1 MVINGSVD
9 RSSAPQIVSAAFK
22 GVRSEVLLH
31 ALEAKGIYVSSGSA
45 CSSNHPGHS
54 GTLKAIGAD
63 REILD
68 STLRF
73 SFGAFN
79 TEAEVDYALGE
90 LRELLPGLRRYR
102 AK

>member
-1 MVINGSVD
+1 MYKDFEIIGV
-9 RSSAPQIVSAAFK
+9 K
-22 GVRSEVLLH
+22 G
-31 ALEAKGIYVSSGSA
+31 
-45 CSSNHPGHS
+45 
-54 GTLKAIGAD
+54 

-79 TEAEVDYALGE
+79 TEAEVDYALWA
-90 LRELLPGLRRYR
+90 LRELLPVLRRYR